1 MRRKIVS
8 IVMASAMVLGLAA
21 CGSSGG
27 TTTSSSNGGNDASA
41 ADDTTAKSESS
52 DVVEGSSADDNTLT
66 VWTWDPNF
74 NVYAI
79 QKAAEIYAQDHEGF
93 KVEVSE
99 VQSDDIETRLTTAV
113 SAGDLS
119 TLPDIFLMQDYSFH
133 KDVANYPEIFT
144 ELTDSGIDF
153 SQFSGG
159 KLADSTVDGKHY
171 GIPFD
176 NGATIMAIRSD
187 MVEKA
192 GLTVEDFKDTTWSEF
207 MELAKK
213 VVDANGV
220 PMLTSSGGSEI
231 VIEML
236 QSAGASPM
244 QDGEVKLVDNA
255 ALKKAIEVYKQLI
268 EEGIMVDYTD
278 WDQYIA
284 SMNKGEAAGVIQG
297 CWIMSSIQAAED
309 QSGEWA
315 IVNMPAL
322 DEIDGATNYANCGG
336 ASWAVSSNC
345 KNTELAFDFLNA
357 TFGSSVDL
365 YDELLPNAGVIASYL
380 PAAASDA
387 YGEASEFYGR
397 QAVYKDIVEF
407 AGKVPGID
415 YGAYYSDIRS
425 ALTDAITNVVQ
436 NGADVETE
444 IQNAQDTVEFNISE

>member
-1 MRRKIVS
+1 MKKKVLS
-8 IVMASAMVLGLAA
+8 VLLVAAMAMSMLTGCGSKPAGNDVQSAAPSEASKETEAAAETTASAE
-21 CGSSGG
+21 
-27 TTTSSSNGGNDASA
+27 D
-41 ADDTTAKSESS
+41 E
-52 DVVEGSSADDNTLT
+52 TLT
-66 VWTWDPNF
+66 VWCWDPNF
-74 NVYAI
+74 NVYAMKQAEKAYQVDHPNFKLDI
-79 QKAAEIYAQDHEGF
+79 QE
-93 KVEVSE
+93 KVYS
-99 VQSDDIETRLTTAV
+99 DIETALITAAE
-113 SAGDLS
+113 AGDYS

-387 YGEASEFYGR
+387 YGEASEFYGG